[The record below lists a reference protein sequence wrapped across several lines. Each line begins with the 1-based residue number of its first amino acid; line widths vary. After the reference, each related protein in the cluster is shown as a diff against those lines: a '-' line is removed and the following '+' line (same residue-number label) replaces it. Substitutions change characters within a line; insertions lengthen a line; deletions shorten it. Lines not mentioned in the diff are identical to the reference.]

1 MGVFI
6 HTKYFFL
13 IGNSA
18 HLKAIFSNLFH
29 FNTEGVFHSLT
40 PKFSVI
46 NVCITCVA
54 LNFKL
59 SGRKLR
65 KCVHCS
71 VQCGP
76 RLQLVYPNIE
86 INWYPLENTWYA
98 RQCKE
103 HQCTKQALAC
113 IYLNVWLVRK
123 LLLLFFI
130 IFSVFQWHVKISS
143 PSFHQ
148 RLSCRK
154 ERDHGLHFPNCGIH
168 YPGTCCLLLIYLA
181 GYVRNY
187 VN

>member
-46 NVCITCVA
+46 NVCITCAA

-123 LLLLFFI
+123 LLLLFLLFLVFFNGMSKFQVHPSINDCHVERNVTMVYTFPIVEYIILARAVCYWFI
-130 IFSVFQWHVKISS
+130 
-143 PSFHQ
+143 
-148 RLSCRK
+148 
-154 ERDHGLHFPNCGIH
+154 
-168 YPGTCCLLLIYLA
+168 
-181 GYVRNY
+181 
-187 VN
+187 